1 MRIVHSNKLLRKIF
15 RANHNNSLVVSG
27 DIAQTS
33 GHGRKT
39 NVEPL
44 ISLFYNQWLNMKS
57 RYSLLLLLL
66 G

>member
-15 RANHNNSLVVSG
+15 RANHNSLFVSG